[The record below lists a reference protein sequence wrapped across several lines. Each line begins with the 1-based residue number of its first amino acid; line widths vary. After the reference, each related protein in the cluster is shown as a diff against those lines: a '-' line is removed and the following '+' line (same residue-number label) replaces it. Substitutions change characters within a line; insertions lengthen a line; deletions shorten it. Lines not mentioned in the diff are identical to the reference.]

1 MSEELKNF
9 KFRKLKISDYKEFNK
24 LFYSCF
30 KKKISFE
37 FFKWRYF
44 SSKLSFCYGAFTS
57 SRLIANV
64 GMVPTKLN
72 IKPSN
77 IVYSRHSSMV
87 LKKYR
92 GIGIFSELLKKVK
105 KKIFNK
111 VYLIIMWPNPNNFSN
126 FGLDKDS
133 IIKKKYYLYQTYSNS
148 NLLKKNMDISFNE
161 LENYKKFF
169 ENSSGL
175 IFKNFIY
182 FKKRYL
188 LYRKHDYC
196 LNKFEYNNL
205 KSFFILKRNRDKT
218 GLNYVLLDHFGSE
231 KIYSKHLSYL
241 LNNYERLIF
250 LSEKKYNNS
259 RYQLINYLNLKIG
272 FVKKFNIKNKKF
284 FLNKK
289 KVFLGDTDIFITV

>member
-1 MSEELKNF
+1 
-9 KFRKLKISDYKEFNK
+9 
-24 LFYSCF
+24 
-30 KKKISFE
+30 
-37 FFKWRYF
+37 
-44 SSKLSFCYGAFTS
+44 
-57 SRLIANV
+57 
-64 GMVPTKLN
+64 
-72 IKPSN
+72 
-77 IVYSRHSSMV
+77 
-87 LKKYR
+87 
-92 GIGIFSELLKKVK
+92 
-105 KKIFNK
+105 
-111 VYLIIMWPNPNNFSN
+111 MWPNPNNFSN